1 MRAWLARAKVLMPKG
16 AGCAADWQAY
26 ELALIIAE
34 ARAREEGFAGLA
46 TDWSNCYDRLPLDIL
61 RL

>member
-1 MRAWLARAKVLMPKG
+1 MRAWLAKAKVLRPKG
-16 AGCAADWQAY
+16 AVCAADWQAY

-34 ARAREEGFAGLA
+34 SRAKGEGLAGLA
-46 TDWSNCYDRLPLDIL
+46 TDLSKCYDRLPLDIL

>member
-1 MRAWLARAKVLMPKG
+1 MRAWLARAKVLRPKG

-26 ELALIIAE
+26 ELALLIAE
-34 ARAREEGFAGLA
+34 ARAKEEGLAGLA
-46 TDWSNCYDRLPLDIL
+46 TDWSKCYDRLPLDIL